1 MTKKAIMFIAFL
13 LFLSGMVKATDN
25 GKDSLL
31 TVFKQAETRL
41 FNDVD
46 GLSDQQV
53 NFRADTSS
61 WSIGQCVEHI
71 TKTEH
76 MLLGMVQDLM
86 KQPAN
91 AEKRTELKGNDGDVI
106 GMMENRT
113 QKFKAPEPLQPSKQP
128 YHLTRVLDDY
138 KKQRA
143 ATLDFINNTPL
154 DELRNHLTITPAKE
168 YADAYR
174 MLLYIAGHSL
184 RHTEQIEEVK
194 AANSFPKK

>member
-1 MTKKAIMFIAFL
+1 MKKPIILLAFL
-13 LFLSGMVKATDN
+13 LFILEAAKATDS

-31 TVFKQAETRL
+31 TVFKQTETRL
-41 FNDVD
+41 FKDVK
-46 GLSDQQV
+46 GLSQQQV
-53 NFRADTSS
+53 NFSVDTAH
-61 WSIGQCVEHI
+61 WSIGQCLEHI

-91 AEKRTELKGNDGDVI
+91 PEKRSELKGADGDVI
-106 GMMENRT
+106 GMMQNRT
-113 QKFKAPEPLQPSKQP
+113 QKFKAPEPLLPGKQS
-128 YHLTRVLDDY
+128 YQLASVLDDF

-143 ATLDFINNTPL
+143 ITLDFIKNTPL
-154 DELRNHLTITPAKE
+154 DELRNHLTLTPAKE

-194 AANSFPKK
+194 GASTFPKK

>member
-1 MTKKAIMFIAFL
+1 MKKSIILIAFL
-13 LFLSGMVKATDN
+13 LFVLEAAKATDN
-25 GKDSLL
+25 AKDSLL
-31 TVFKQAETRL
+31 AVFKQSETRL
-41 FNDVD
+41 FNDVA
-46 GLSDQQV
+46 GLSEQQV
-53 NFRADTSS
+53 NFKADTAS
-61 WSIGQCVEHI
+61 WSIGQCLEHI

-91 AEKRTELKGNDGDVI
+91 PEKRTALKGTDSDVI
-106 GMMENRT
+106 GMMQNRT
-113 QKFKAPEPLQPSKQP
+113 QKFKAPEPLQPDKQSYQLP
-128 YHLTRVLDDY
+128 KVLDDF

-143 ATLDFINNTPL
+143 ITLDFIKNTPL
-154 DELRNHLTITPAKE
+154 DDLRNHLTITPAKE

-194 AANSFPKK
+194 GASTFPKK